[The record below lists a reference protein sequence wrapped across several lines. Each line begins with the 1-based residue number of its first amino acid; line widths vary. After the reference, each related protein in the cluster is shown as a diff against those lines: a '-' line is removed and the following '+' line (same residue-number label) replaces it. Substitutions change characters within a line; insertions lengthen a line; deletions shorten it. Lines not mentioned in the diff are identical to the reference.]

1 MGAKAELKMEA
12 TLEAIS
18 EMGVKATVGLH
29 VRLSGSESCTEIK
42 GRTCFKVRFNLED
55 CGDLHYSTNVVV
67 NVRLLFEDGG
77 TEQTGYKG

>member
-12 TLEAIS
+12 TLEAAS
-18 EMGVKATVGLH
+18 ELGLKATVGLH

-42 GRTCFKVRFNLED
+42 GRTGFKVRFNLVD

-67 NVRLLFEDGG
+67 NVCLLFEDGG

>member
-12 TLEAIS
+12 TLEATS
-18 EMGVKATVGLH
+18 ELGLKATVGLH

-42 GRTCFKVRFNLED
+42 GRTGFKVRFNLVD

-67 NVRLLFEDGG
+67 NVCLLFEDGG